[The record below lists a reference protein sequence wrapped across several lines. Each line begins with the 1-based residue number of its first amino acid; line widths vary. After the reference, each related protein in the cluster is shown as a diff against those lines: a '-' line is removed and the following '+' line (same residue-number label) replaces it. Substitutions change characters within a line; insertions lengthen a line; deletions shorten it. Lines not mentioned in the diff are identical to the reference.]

1 MFKKND
7 IKEEYEKLELKY
19 EILLD
24 EYNTLLNEVNHL
36 KSARKNLLNNYDI
49 QVKERINEQST
60 LAEDDA
66 LYSEVVE
73 YALNTRQI
81 SASLIQRKYSI
92 GYNRAARIMD
102 ALEEKGLVGPAN
114 GSKPR
119 EVILSKEDKY
129 V

>member
-81 SASLIQRKYSI
+81 SASLIQRKFSI